1 MELPAL
7 RWNALTPA
15 RFSAPTSNQRTGV
28 SALHPGSQGREPSD
42 NPPAFRLVSRGT
54 ARHSLG
60 CMSRNFARLVL
71 VSTLGFFAVFFV
83 WPILQVL
90 KGGFVDANGRLTF
103 AYLASLLTDPI
114 YLGGLANSFL
124 LALTT
129 TLFALLLAVPLALV
143 TDRFVFP
150 GKGLLGSLV
159 LVPMILPPFVGAI
172 GLKQILGQY
181 GALNACL
188 IDLGLRPHGW
198 TFDWLGANQFLG
210 VALVNAFSL
219 YPIIYLNTVAALANI
234 DPAMEEAAENL
245 GCVGL
250 RRFARITLPL
260 IKSGLF
266 AGGTIV
272 FIWAFTDLG
281 VPLIFDYSRV
291 TSVQIFYGLKDIGG
305 NPFPYA
311 LVAVMLFSSV
321 LFYAVGKGLFG
332 RDHHAMMAKATSSG
346 GPKPLPRGRA
356 WLCTAL
362 FGLVI
367 LLAILPHVGVVLV
380 AFSTDWY
387 ATVLPRDFTLHNFS
401 VALGHDLTVPAIAN
415 SLKYASVSTV
425 IDLLLGIALAYVIVR
440 SKVAGRQILDFL
452 AMMPL
457 AVPGLVLAFGYVAM
471 SQDGK
476 FFSFL
481 NSTRDPTILL
491 IIAYS
496 IRRLP
501 YVVRSAAAGFQQTS
515 ETLEE
520 AAQNLGCPPL
530 KSVFRITLPLIM
542 ANLIAG
548 GLLAFSFAMLEV
560 SDSLVLAQKQA
571 YYPITKA
578 IYELFQ
584 LLGNGKLI
592 ASALGVWAMVFLGIV
607 IAGMTILLGKKLGAI
622 FRI

>member
-1 MELPAL
+1 MAAMSKGFA
-7 RWNALTPA
+7 RVIFALT
-15 RFSAPTSNQRTGV
+15 
-28 SALHPGSQGREPSD
+28 
-42 NPPAFRLVSRGT
+42 LV
-54 ARHSLG
+54 
-60 CMSRNFARLVL
+60 
-71 VSTLGFFAVFFV
+71 FFAAFFA
-83 WPILQVL
+83 WPIVQILR
-90 KGGFVDANGRLTF
+90 GGFIDADGRLTF
-103 AYLASLLTDPI
+103 AYLGSLLSDPI

-129 TLFALLLAVPLALV
+129 TALALLIALPLAFIA
-143 TDRFVFP
+143 DRFDFP
-150 GKGLLGSLV
+150 GKGLLGSLI

-172 GLKQILGQY
+172 GIKQILGQY
-181 GALNACL
+181 GALNSL
-188 IDLGLRPHGW
+188 LVGLGLRPEGW

-210 VALVNAFSL
+210 VAVITALSL
-219 YPIIYLNTVAALANI
+219 YPIIYLNAVAALANI

-250 RRFARITLPL
+250 RRYWRITLPL
-260 IKSGLF
+260 IRPGLF

-281 VPLIFDYSRV
+281 VPLIFDYARV

-311 LVAVMLFSSV
+311 LVAIMLASSV
-321 LFYAVGKGLFG
+321 LIYAVGKGLFG
-332 RDHHAMMAKATSSG
+332 RQSFAMMAKATHAG
-346 GPKPLPRGRA
+346 GPKPLPPARA

-362 FGLVI
+362 FAGLTF
-367 LLAILPHVGVVLV
+367 LAVLPHLGVVAV
-380 AFSTDWY
+380 AFSADWY
-387 ATVLPRDFTLHNFS
+387 ATVLPRSFTLDNFRL
-401 VALGHDLTVPAIAN
+401 ALGHDLTVPAIAN
-415 SLKYASVSTV
+415 SLKYASISTL
-425 IDLLLGIALAYVIVR
+425 IDLVLGVALAYVIVR
-440 SKVAGRQILDFL
+440 SKLAGRQVLDFL

-457 AVPGLVLAFGYVAM
+457 AVPGLVLAFGYLAM
-471 SQDGK
+471 SQEGK

-481 NSTRDPTILL
+481 NPVADPTLLL

-496 IRRLP
+496 VRRLP

-515 ETLEE
+515 ETLEQ

-530 KSVFRITLPLIM
+530 RAMVGITLPLIA

-560 SDSLVLAQKQA
+560 SDSLILAQKQL

-584 LLGNGKLI
+584 LLGDGKFI
-592 ASALGVWAMVFLGIV
+592 ASALGVWAMAFLGIT

-622 FRI
+622 FRV